1 MPVKKLAE
9 FKVERLEILAP
20 DGSCDHAL
28 KPDIPQEKL
37 LRIYGLMIQA
47 RVFDEKAFKLQR
59 QGRLGTYPQILGQ
72 EASQTVPPLCLE
84 KKDWLIPTYR
94 GQGCYFARGMPLK
107 NSLLYWAG
115 DDRGAAFT
123 EGQNDMLFAIPVASH
138 LTQAAGIAWGCRLKK
153 ETSVVLTYLGD
164 GATSKG
170 DFHESLTF
178 AGLFK
183 LPIIYLI
190 ENNQGAISLPRRSQ
204 TASSTLAQK
213 AFGYGAS
220 GIQVDGNDVFAL
232 YRATEEAVARAR
244 KGEGP
249 AVIEAETY
257 RLGDHTTA
265 DEASRYRTPQEVG
278 EWKKKDP
285 ISRLEKYLL
294 TQGLLT
300 ETQRDQTWREAQE
313 KVQTAIA
320 EYEATPDPDPLKMFD
335 HIFSELPWNLREQRE
350 ELRFLLQSKS
360 ALQEDIPVEGRF
372 P

>member
-1 MPVKKLAE
+1 M
-9 FKVERLEILAP
+9 
-20 DGSCDHAL
+20 
-28 KPDIPQEKL
+28 
-37 LRIYGLMIQA
+37 
-47 RVFDEKAFKLQR
+47 
-59 QGRLGTYPQILGQ
+59 
-72 EASQTVPPLCLE
+72 
-84 KKDWLIPTYR
+84 
-94 GQGCYFARGMPLK
+94 
-107 NSLLYWAG
+107 
-115 DDRGAAFT
+115 
-123 EGQNDMLFAIPVASH
+123 
-138 LTQAAGIAWGCRLKK
+138 
-153 ETSVVLTYLGD
+153 
-164 GATSKG
+164 
-170 DFHESLTF
+170 
-178 AGLFK
+178 
-183 LPIIYLI
+183 
-190 ENNQGAISLPRRSQ
+190 
-204 TASSTLAQK
+204 
-213 AFGYGAS
+213 
-220 GIQVDGNDVFAL
+220 
-232 YRATEEAVARAR
+232 ARAR

-350 ELRFLLQSKS
+350 ELRSILQSKS